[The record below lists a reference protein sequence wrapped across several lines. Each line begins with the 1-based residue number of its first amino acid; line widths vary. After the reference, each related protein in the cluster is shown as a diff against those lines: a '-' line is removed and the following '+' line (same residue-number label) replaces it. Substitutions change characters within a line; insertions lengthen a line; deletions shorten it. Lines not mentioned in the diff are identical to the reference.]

1 MKAVHRLTSISVVIA
16 LMMFGCKSKR
26 VENPV
31 LARVGGE
38 VLLRS
43 DLVAERGLQG
53 IESGSSTTTT
63 TLQKAAEQWAMN
75 EILIQEATKRRLD
88 QDSLFQIELARIR
101 DNMTI
106 QALYAE
112 LEKSIKISD
121 DEIAEEYDLNRQN
134 YTTPLDQVDLVYIL
148 CPSRESARKARIE
161 LQNGTE
167 LSAILSEDYQLQG
180 EEIGWVAEQDLNAQI
195 ADVAFALVPGGI
207 SSPIQFDQKQYI
219 VIQCRQR
226 RQSGTVL
233 PLEEVEKTIRQH
245 LFTEKKLKTEKAL
258 RDSLWVAYSP
268 EIYLNTNDSDSDSSQ

>member
-1 MKAVHRLTSISVVIA
+1 
-16 LMMFGCKSKR
+16 MMFGCKSKR